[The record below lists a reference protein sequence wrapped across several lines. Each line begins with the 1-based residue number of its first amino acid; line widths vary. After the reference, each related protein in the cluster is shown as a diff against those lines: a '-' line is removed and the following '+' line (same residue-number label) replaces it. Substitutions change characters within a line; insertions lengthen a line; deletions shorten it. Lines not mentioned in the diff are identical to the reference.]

1 MFKKNP
7 KITTI
12 FSINKLRP
20 LISIRSKKSSETKKY
35 KANLRRFVSFKNKAK
50 FIRLKATN
58 ICSNFGLVTK
68 ILEAKPNP
76 LWPLFLIKFWFSAK
90 SRTLAV
96 SLLKTADE
104 NNWKDFLVFCKKFE
118 NKKSEFSN
126 Q

>member
-1 MFKKNP
+1 MIRKSKMFKKNP

-76 LWPLFLIKFWFSAK
+76 LWPLFLIKF
-90 SRTLAV
+90 
-96 SLLKTADE
+96 
-104 NNWKDFLVFCKKFE
+104 
-118 NKKSEFSN
+118 
-126 Q
+126 